1 MIYRKL
7 IGERI
12 NFYFRHLNIDLNI
25 RTSENQKI
33 LHRNFFF
40 LIRFITKAKSLTHR

>member
-25 RTSENQKI
+25 RTSENRKI
-33 LHRNFFF
+33 LHRIFFF
-40 LIRFITKAKSLTHR
+40 IRFITKAKSLTHR